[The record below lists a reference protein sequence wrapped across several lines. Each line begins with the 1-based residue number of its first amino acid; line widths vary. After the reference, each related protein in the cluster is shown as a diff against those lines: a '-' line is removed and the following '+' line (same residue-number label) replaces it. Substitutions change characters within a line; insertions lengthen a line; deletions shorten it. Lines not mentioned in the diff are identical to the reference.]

1 LTYPQEAKDKGI
13 HGRITI
19 SFTVGTD
26 GKVSNVKVLRGVN
39 PLLDNEAKRVIE
51 MSPAWTPGKMGGKPV
66 PVTYTF
72 PVIYKLN

>member
-1 LTYPQEAKDKGI
+1 MD
-13 HGRITI
+13 
-19 SFTVGTD
+19 
-26 GKVSNVKVLRGVN
+26 VLPFHSLLVLMERY